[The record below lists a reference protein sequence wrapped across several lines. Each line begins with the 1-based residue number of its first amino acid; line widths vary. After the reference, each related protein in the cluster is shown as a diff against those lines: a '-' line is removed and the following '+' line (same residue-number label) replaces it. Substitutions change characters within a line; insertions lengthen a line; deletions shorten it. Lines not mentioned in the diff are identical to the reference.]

1 MENANERKGRLP
13 LSDALWAQ
21 FFEITEYIC
30 FSFGFYYTKKRM
42 IYGLEWKA

>member
-1 MENANERKGRLP
+1 MENVNESEERL
-13 LSDALWAQ
+13 LLLAASRAQ
-21 FFEITEYIC
+21 FFEIIEYIC